1 MDIDWC
7 LTCEKHIEAA
17 HFGPYCSIDCRCRAL
32 PEEYESHY
40 QESFDGSDDDE
51 DVYHDVQDASDVLHY
66 SGNDHDGIAAWA
78 AAVVPGPPVQDRSPP
93 PSRRSCSSSRSSL
106 SNYSPATYRPPE
118 LVKPHR
124 PLPPSL
130 CMTTPKPKPS
140 PPSQPIGALP
150 PQVVEYTASGVAY
163 STSTGQTSSIATPA
177 SAYAVL
183 PFSVDRKATS
193 VLDSIASHVRS
204 WAPTPSQPHS
214 PVIEYVHPPNEK
226 ALEQSH
232 RPRVSSLAPHPSHR
246 ARGRKSSPAHA

>member
-7 LTCEKHIEAA
+7 LTCEKHIQEAA
-17 HFGPYCSIDCRCRAL
+17 NFGPYCSLDCRCRAGPSRL
-32 PEEYESHY
+32 IEEYESTY
-40 QESFDGSDDDE
+40 EESLDDFDLDE

-66 SGNDHDGIAAWA
+66 SGNDYDGIAAWA
-78 AAVVPGPPVQDRSPP
+78 AAVVPGPPVQERSPP
-93 PSRRSCSSSRSSL
+93 PSRRSNSSSRSSIS
-106 SNYSPATYRPPE
+106 SNYSPKSISTTYRPPD

-130 CMTTPKPKPS
+130 CMTTPKPKVS
-140 PPSQPIGALP
+140 VPSQPIGTLP

-193 VLDSIASHVRS
+193 VLDTIASHVRS
-204 WAPTPSQPHS
+204 WAPAPSQPHS
-214 PVIEYVHPPNEK
+214 PSARTQILTGACV
-226 ALEQSH
+226 S
-232 RPRVSSLAPHPSHR
+232 RPRLLPFPFYS
-246 ARGRKSSPAHA
+246 